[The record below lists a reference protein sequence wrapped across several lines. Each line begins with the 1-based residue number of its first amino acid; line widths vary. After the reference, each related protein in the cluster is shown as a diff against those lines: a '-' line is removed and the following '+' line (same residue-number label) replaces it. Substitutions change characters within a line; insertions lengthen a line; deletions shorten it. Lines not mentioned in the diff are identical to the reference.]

1 MQNFIYPDHM
11 KLTSYFALLI
21 ALWIISPANIMGQDN
36 FNEKDL
42 GNLRYYAEAN
52 AKLPKADPK
61 EKRVV
66 FMGNSITEGWIRTDP
81 GFFRGK
87 PYINRGISGQTTDQM
102 LIRFR
107 QDVIDLHPSVVVLL
121 AGTNDIAENRGPTSL
136 EAIFENIVSMSE
148 LAQLHDI
155 RVVLC
160 AVLPVYDY
168 PWRPGLQP
176 ADKIVALNKMISG
189 YCSEHKI
196 PFVDYHHAMAD
207 DRNGLPYKYAEDG
220 VHPNLTGYQC
230 MEPLVEAGITKAM
243 KK

>member
-1 MQNFIYPDHM
+1 M
-11 KLTSYFALLI
+11 KK
-21 ALWIISPANIMGQDN
+21 ISPIQIMLTLWCISIQWTMGQDN

-42 GNLRYYAEAN
+42 GNLRYYADAN
-52 AKLPKADPK
+52 TKLPTPDPK

-66 FMGNSITEGWIRTDP
+66 FMGNSITEGWMRTDP
-81 GFFRGK
+81 GFFQGK

-121 AGTNDIAENRGPTSL
+121 AGTNDIAENRGPTPL
-136 EAIFENIVSMSE
+136 EAIFENIVSMTE

-160 AVLPVYDY
+160 SVLPVYDF
-168 PWRPGLQP
+168 PWRPGLKP
-176 ADKIVALNKMISG
+176 ADKIITLNTMISG
-189 YCSEHKI
+189 YCAEHKI

-207 DRNGLPYKYAEDG
+207 ERNGLPYKFAEDG
-220 VHPNLTGYQC
+220 VHPNLEGYQC
-230 MEPLVEAGITKAM
+230 MEPLVQAAISKAL
-243 KK
+243 KQ